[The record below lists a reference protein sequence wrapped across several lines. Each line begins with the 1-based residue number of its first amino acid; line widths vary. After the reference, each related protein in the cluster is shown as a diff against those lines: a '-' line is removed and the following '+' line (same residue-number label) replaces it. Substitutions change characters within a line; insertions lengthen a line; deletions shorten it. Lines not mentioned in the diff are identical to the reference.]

1 MKGNLSYLPAE
12 REIASVDDI
21 YREEPANDPYMV
33 TSIKIRTSLRN
44 RIKAA
49 AGIKGIRMQDLVAKA
64 LAEYLDRHE

>member
-12 REIASVDDI
+12 REITSVDDI
-21 YREEPANDPYMV
+21 YREGPANDPYMV

-49 AGIKGIRMQDLVAKA
+49 AGIKGIRMQDLVAQA